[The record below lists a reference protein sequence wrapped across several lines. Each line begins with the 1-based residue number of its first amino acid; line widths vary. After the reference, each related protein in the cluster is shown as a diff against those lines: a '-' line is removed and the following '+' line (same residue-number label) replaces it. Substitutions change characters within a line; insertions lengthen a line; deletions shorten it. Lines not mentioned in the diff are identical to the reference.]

1 MYKLKEL
8 TVKKVETK
16 SPGLMGL
23 NPAKRKTFNVSAE
36 RLVNL
41 EYLPTHSSLPLVI
54 IPAVEGVDLP
64 AWATA
69 NRELIDTLLMRHRA
83 ILFRDFNVL
92 TAAALDQVIKA
103 TSNGELLEY
112 RDRSSPRHEVHD
124 KIYTST
130 DYPAEQSIF
139 LHNEGTYWMKWPQ
152 KIYFCCVIAPPE
164 GGQTPIADCRRI
176 YQRIDPQIVK
186 RFTEVMYVR
195 NYNDGFGLT
204 WETVFQTTDKAVV
217 EEYCRENKIEYQW
230 KEGNRLRTRAVR
242 PTVAKHPRT
251 GEPIWFNH
259 AAFFHVTTLEPSIR
273 ETLLA
278 EFKEED
284 LPYNTYYGDGSPI
297 EPTVLDALREAYQ
310 QEKVIFS
317 WQEGDVL
324 ILDNMSI
331 AHGRMPYIG
340 ERKVL
345 AGMAE
350 PISRNGC

>member
-1 MYKLKEL
+1 MKNIKAESPVIKGL
-8 TVKKVETK
+8 T
-16 SPGLMGL
+16 S
-23 NPAKRKTFNVSAE
+23 ARRKTFSVSPE
-36 RLVNL
+36 KMVHL
-41 EYLPTHSSLPLVI
+41 EYLPINSSLPLVI
-54 IPAVEGVDLP
+54 IPAVEGVDLT
-64 AWATA
+64 AWSTA
-69 NRELIDTLLMRHRA
+69 NRELIDTLLLRHRA
-83 ILFRDFNVL
+83 ILFRDFSIN
-92 TAAALDQVIKA
+92 TAVALDQVIKA

-112 RDRSSPRHEVHD
+112 RDRSSPRHEVGD

-152 KIYFCCVIAPPE
+152 KIYFCCLVASTD

-176 YQRIDPQIVK
+176 YQRIDPQIRE

-204 WETVFQTTDKAVV
+204 WETVFQTTDRAKV
-217 EEYCRENKIEYQW
+217 EDYCRSNLIEYQW

-251 GEPIWFNH
+251 GEPVWFNH
-259 AAFFHVTTLEPSIR
+259 AAFFHVTTLEAAIR

-278 EFKEED
+278 EFEEED
-284 LPYNTYYGDGSPI
+284 LPFNTYYGDGSPI
-297 EPTVLDALREAYQ
+297 ENTILEVLREAYQ
-310 QEKVIFS
+310 HEKVVFP

-324 ILDNMSI
+324 MLDNMTV
-331 AHGRMPYIG
+331 AHGRMPYVG
-340 ERKVL
+340 ARKVL

-350 PISRNGC
+350 PIGRNDC

>member
-1 MYKLKEL
+1 MKNIKAE
-8 TVKKVETK
+8 
-16 SPGLMGL
+16 SPLIKG
-23 NPAKRKTFNVSAE
+23 PTSARRKTFSVSPE
-36 RLVNL
+36 KMVHL
-41 EYLPTHSSLPLVI
+41 EHLPNNSSLPLVI
-54 IPAVEGVDLP
+54 IPAVEGIDLT
-64 AWATA
+64 AWSTA
-69 NRELIDTLLMRHRA
+69 NRELIDTLLLRHRA
-83 ILFRDFNVL
+83 ILFRDFNIN

-112 RDRSSPRHEVHD
+112 RDRSSPRHEVGD

-152 KIYFCCVIAPPE
+152 KIYFCCLVASTD
-164 GGQTPIADCRRI
+164 GGQTPIADCRNI
-176 YQRIDPQIVK
+176 YQRIEPQIRE

-204 WETVFQTTDKAVV
+204 WETVFQTTDKAKV
-217 EEYCRENKIEYQW
+217 EDYCRRNLIEYQW

-251 GEPIWFNH
+251 GEPVWFNH
-259 AAFFHVTTLEPSIR
+259 AAFFHVTTLETTIR

-278 EFKEED
+278 EFEEED
-284 LPYNTYYGDGSPI
+284 LPFNTYYGDGSPI
-297 EPTVLDALREAYQ
+297 EDTILEVLRQAYQ
-310 QEKVIFS
+310 HEKVVFP

-324 ILDNMSI
+324 MLDNMTV
-331 AHGRMPYIG
+331 AHGRMPYVG
-340 ERKVL
+340 ARKVL

-350 PISRNGC
+350 PIGRNDC